1 MELPLWNCWHMLLQ
15 FLAVSCV
22 EDAVR
27 LNDEV
32 VQVCYNQQWGFIC
45 HHTTSWRSKAAN
57 VVCNEAGIV
66 SLS

>member
-1 MELPLWNCWHMLLQ
+1 MVLQ

-32 VQVCYNQQWGFIC
+32 VQVCYNQQ
-45 HHTTSWRSKAAN
+45 
-57 VVCNEAGIV
+57 
-66 SLS
+66 